1 MGTYVGLSLLPEGVS
16 QLQWGKVYE
25 ESLELLNA
33 FPFADIKEKNYF
45 GLTIPV
51 FVQAKERVEPKKFW
65 QFCGDLNSKKYGET
79 FKLYKEISVY
89 KKSIESDGRK
99 DILFENQEQHIV
111 RIFDSK
117 TQGHEYHLYIL
128 AIAMLIE
135 SRLPK
140 YALVSGNI
148 DYKQCVKAKEWA
160 DMHLSTPIDLP
171 VRVDAER
178 LLPRFSLINNDID
191 KIEVLDKWLIADQ
204 EKKFEII
211 FNLFSRES
219 FVQWFLRILRSYS
232 SPVQIGALKFM
243 IYYLNIV
250 EDLKGLIYLACK
262 HEDGPKFQ
270 SSDMIKAIAR
280 TWICLPQEHFSFM
293 KAFNKVEGHPEIVER
308 QFGMMMLDLR
318 FSGREIKTHIP
329 LDEVAANLENH
340 FPDFGGS
347 IEQTLIDEISLIEGE
362 LQIFHEQ
369 VKPSLEISDASTES
383 KMYLAD
389 GDAFLYFNNDNILL
403 TEDQELQLR
412 AIAYSIKVFIE
423 KNEYSTMLNQF
434 LFGSLSDMKKV
445 LAALSNEKFH
455 MILTEHTWNW
465 IQETDNV
472 ELIKTL
478 LLKLIID
485 ELMSNKSEKNNS
497 DMRKAMFENRKLL
510 EKINGYIKDEQTM
523 EIMQE
528 WIKEEEE
535 GEGK

>member
-16 QLQWGKVYE
+16 QQQWEKVYE

-45 GLTIPV
+45 GLNIPV
-51 FVQAKERVEPKKFW
+51 FEQAKERIEQKKYW
-65 QFCGDLNSKKYGET
+65 QLCGDLNSKKYGET
-79 FKLYKEISVY
+79 FQLYKEINVY

-99 DILFENQEQHIV
+99 DILLENQEQHIV
-111 RIFDSK
+111 NIFDSK

-128 AIAMLIE
+128 AIAMLVE

-160 DMHLSTPIDLP
+160 DRHLSTPINLP
-171 VRVDAER
+171 VRVKAEG
-178 LLPRFSLINNDID
+178 LLSRFSHINNDVEMIG
-191 KIEVLDKWLIADQ
+191 VLEKWLIADQ

-219 FVQWFLRILRSYS
+219 FVQWFIRNLRSYS

-250 EDLKGLIYLACK
+250 EDLKSLIYLACK

-270 SSDMIKAIAR
+270 LSEMLKAIAR
-280 TWICLPQEHFSFM
+280 TWVCLPQENFSFM
-293 KAFNKVEGHPEIVER
+293 KAFTKIEGHPVIVER
-308 QFGMMMLDLR
+308 EFGMMVMDIK
-318 FSGREIKTHIP
+318 FSGREIKTYIP
-329 LDEVAANLENH
+329 LNEVATYLKCY
-340 FPDFGGS
+340 FPE
-347 IEQTLIDEISLIEGE
+347 IEETIEKKLSDEISLIERE

-369 VKPSLEISDASTES
+369 AKTSLDLSDASTEN
-383 KMYLAD
+383 KMYFAD
-389 GDAFLYFNNDNILL
+389 EEAFLYFNGDSVVL
-403 TEDQELQLR
+403 TEEQELHLKS
-412 AIAYSIKVFIE
+412 IAYSIKVFLE
-423 KNEYSTMLNQF
+423 QNEYSTMLNQF
-434 LFGSLSDMKKV
+434 LFRSLSDMKKV

-465 IQETDNV
+465 ILETDNV
-472 ELIKTL
+472 ELLKTL

-485 ELMSNKSEKNNS
+485 ELMSNKSEKNKS

-523 EIMQE
+523 EMMQE
-528 WIKEEEE
+528 WSKHQE
-535 GEGK
+535 